1 MNKKFGKIF
10 IRYVREDDALSV
22 IQVHYDSVHHVA
34 SKDYPIEILDEW
46 SPPISEERIAK
57 FLNNGADV
65 KLVAERDGHIIGFG
79 ELLTDKNQLG
89 AVYVASSAVG
99 QGVGKAIMTCL
110 HELAVQKNVPYL
122 EMESSVTAFPF
133 YQKLGYIVLKHGT
146 HRLSNG
152 LKMACVS
159 MRKDF

>member
-1 MNKKFGKIF
+1 MNQEFQNIT
-10 IRYVREDDALSV
+10 IRHATPDDAWDV
-22 IQVHYDSVHHVA
+22 VRVHFDSVHHVA
-34 SKDYPIEILDEW
+34 AKDYPVEILNEW
-46 SPPISEERIAK
+46 SPPVSEERVRK

-65 KLVAERDGHIIGFG
+65 KLVAQVNGDVVGFG

-99 QGVGKAIMTCL
+99 RGVGKSIMACL
-110 HELAVQKNVPYL
+110 EDIAKQKNVTFL

-133 YQKLGYIVLKHGT
+133 YQKLGYVTVKHSL
-146 HRLSNG
+146 HRLGNG
-152 LKMACVS
+152 LEMACIK